1 MKGSVRL
8 ASFACVLFLLLISL
22 PSSAGLQTAPANS
35 AAVTAQQPATGAAL
49 VRNEEQSF
57 SEMNHRFAGA
67 FLIVIAL
74 CAFAGNL
81 SGKFRWAN
89 LVWPF
94 FFVLPGIY
102 LIFFSDPEVWPMG
115 TQSWW
120 QMVATNVQAT
130 QHKTYAFLL
139 IGLGWLEFRRA
150 RGKLGSF
157 SQTWGFPLLA
167 VFGATMLFFHP
178 HEAAQAAAPLAA
190 AHEQAAAP
198 AETSAHDHMAMDHAM
213 DKDKKAAAAK
223 PAQHEHEAAAKPAA
237 PAPDHSSMP
246 GMKMEAAEDSHQG
259 HGGHQDHSEHE
270 RVKLQHLWFSIAG
283 FGVALGKL
291 VYDGKYWQSPM
302 AAALWPVCMAT
313 LGFLL
318 IYYAE

>member
-1 MKGSVRL
+1 MRGPLRL
-8 ASFACVLFLLLISL
+8 ATYICVIFLMWTALTAFAAQRSAPAQGSQSTVQA
-22 PSSAGLQTAPANS
+22 PTAGAGL
-35 AAVTAQQPATGAAL
+35 
-49 VRNEEQSF
+49 VRTEEQSF

-81 SGKFRWAN
+81 GGRFRWAN
-89 LVWPF
+89 MVWPF
-94 FFVLPGIY
+94 FFILPGTY

-115 TQSWW
+115 TQSWLT
-120 QMVATNVQAT
+120 MLATNIQAT

-139 IGLGWLEFRRA
+139 IGIGWLEFRRA
-150 RGKLGSF
+150 RGKLGPF
-157 SQTWGFPLLA
+157 AQTWGFPLLA

-178 HEAAQAAAPLAA
+178 HEAAQAAAPMAMPAA
-190 AHEQAAAP
+190 TAASP
-198 AETSAHDHMAMDHAM
+198 AEHDHMAMEKEKND
-213 DKDKKAAAAK
+213 AK
-223 PAQHEHEAAAKPAA
+223 PAEHQREARAAAPAA
-237 PAPDHSSMP
+237 PAQDHSSMP
-246 GMKMEAAEDSHQG
+246 GMKVEAASDSHKD

-291 VYDGKYWQSPM
+291 LYDGKFWKSPV
-302 AAALWPVCMAT
+302 AAALWPVAVAT